1 MRLGIGSALKNIFK
15 NIFLSLASVFTIFS
29 TLVILGIILAL
40 ILNVNYLTASFADMF
55 NKISL
60 EISDEYTESDIK
72 TLGQK
77 LESIE
82 NVEAIRFVSKEEAFE
97 EIKKQFAD
105 NSDALKGFSENP
117 MSNSYVIEIQEV
129 EKSNETI
136 EKITKID
143 NRNIVYYSKDEV
155 RKLLGIIN
163 TIRNVGL
170 GLIAIFLITTVF
182 VVHNTVRVS
191 ISSRKMEV
199 EIMRHIG
206 ATRSFIRRPYIVEG
220 IILGVLGAIV
230 SSVVIYYGYQ
240 EMVSRILDS
249 LQKTVQA
256 PLLDTPY
263 IIKRVGLLNVVIGIG
278 VGMIGSL
285 YSVRRYLKV

>member
-1 MRLGIGSALKNIFK
+1 MRLGIASAIKNIFK
-15 NIFLSLASVFTIFS
+15 NMFLSLASVFTIFS

-60 EISDEYTESDIK
+60 EISDEYSEADIK
-72 TLGQK
+72 TLRTK
-77 LESIE
+77 LESID
-82 NVEAIRFVSKEEAFE
+82 NVDNVKFVSKDEAFN
-97 EIKKQFAD
+97 EIKEQFAD
-105 NSDALKGFSENP
+105 NKDALKGFTENP
-117 MSNSYVIEIQEV
+117 MSNSYVIEISDV

-136 EKITKID
+136 KSINEID
-143 NRNIVYYSKDEV
+143 NRNVVYYSKDEV

-163 TIRNVGL
+163 TIKKVGL

-182 VVHNTVRVS
+182 VVNNTVRVS
-191 ISSRKMEV
+191 ISSRKVEI

-206 ATRSFIRRPYIVEG
+206 ATRGFIRRPYIVEG
-220 IILGVLGAIV
+220 IVLGVLGAVI
-230 SSVVIYYGYQ
+230 SSIVIYYGYQ

-249 LQKTVQA
+249 LQKTVNA

-278 VGMIGSL
+278 VGMVGSL
-285 YSVRRYLKV
+285 LSVRRYLKV